1 MSVSYAVVGAVV
13 AEWLGG
19 FSGLGVYMTR
29 VKKSYAYDRMFA
41 VIFLITAISILLMK
55 LVDVVQYFVMPWKRD
70 DRSKTKMEEYK

>member
-1 MSVSYAVVGAVV
+1 
-13 AEWLGG
+13 
-19 FSGLGVYMTR
+19 MTR